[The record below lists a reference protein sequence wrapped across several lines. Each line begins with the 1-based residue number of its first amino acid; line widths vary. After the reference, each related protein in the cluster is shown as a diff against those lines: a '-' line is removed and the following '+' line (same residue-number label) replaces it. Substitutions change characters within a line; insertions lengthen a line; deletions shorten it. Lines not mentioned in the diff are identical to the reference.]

1 MWSPEDLR
9 YLEKIAKFAPKLGDV
24 KSFTINTPRNPS
36 NPIAYSIKISYETYR
51 ETVKTSQHPITLIV
65 NNTASATAKSSVSV
79 SQEIQN
85 IIRDLEKS
93 NLDPKRLP
101 EAKSNLSTLESE
113 LDKPNPSEKVIKKV
127 MRWASD
133 FGLELFLRLAV
144 LVAERFL
151 KPM

>member
-24 KSFTINTPRNPS
+24 KSFTINIPRNPS

-51 ETVKTSQHPITLIV
+51 EIAKTSQHPITLIV
-65 NNTASATAKSSVSV
+65 SNTASATAKSSVSV

-85 IIRDLEKS
+85 IIRDLENS

-101 EAKSNLSTLESE
+101 EARNKLNTLEKE
-113 LDKPNPSEKVIKKV
+113 LDKPNPNEKVIRKV
-127 MRWASD
+127 VSWASKFSLD
-133 FGLELFLRLAV
+133 LFLRLAV
-144 LVAERFL
+144 LVAERLL